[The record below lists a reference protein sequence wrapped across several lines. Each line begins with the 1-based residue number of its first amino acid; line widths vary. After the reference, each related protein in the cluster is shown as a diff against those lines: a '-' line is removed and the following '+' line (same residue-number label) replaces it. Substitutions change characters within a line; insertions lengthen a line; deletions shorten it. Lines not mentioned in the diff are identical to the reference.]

1 MIPSSTSSTSTSITT
16 HLLSSWFYVKRYIN
30 SIGES
35 PQQAATAAENE
46 NDNGTSSSIVGSDND
61 HVVEAVHPT
70 LMDVTAIVGVGGSLV
85 TLALTEGHIV
95 DAASYLTMGIAPYCA
110 YQKRNLTELGGLR
123 GQHNQLRQNV
133 NELQT
138 ENHTLT
144 KSIDQLESNVNQ

>member
-35 PQQAATAAENE
+35 PQQPATAE
-46 NDNGTSSSIVGSDND
+46 NDDGTSSITIVGTDND

-85 TLALTEGHIV
+85 TLALTEGHIIV
-95 DAASYLTMGIAPYCA
+95 DAASYLTMGISPYCA